1 MRMDAENTIWTVKFS
16 SKASRQKAKLPPN
29 IDDIL
34 AALVTDL
41 ALKGPA
47 QPKWKNYGQL
57 SGKKGEYHHCH
68 LNAGR
73 PTYVVVWQV
82 FNRQVR
88 VMEVRFVGTHEKVDY
103 DRFK

>member
-1 MRMDAENTIWTVKFS
+1 MDTENSIWAVKFS

-34 AALVTDL
+34 AALVTGL
-41 ALKGPA
+41 ALNGPT
-47 QPKWKNYGQL
+47 QPKWKNYGRL
-57 SGKKGEYHHCH
+57 NGKKGEYHHCH

-73 PTYVVVWQV
+73 PTYVAVWQV
-82 FNRQVR
+82 FDRQVR
-88 VMEVRFVGTHEKVDY
+88 VMEVRFVGTHEKVNY